1 MFTQSMLVRDIVN
14 KFPNAS
20 DIFKQYRIDFC
31 CGGNRP
37 LVEATT
43 EKGVDVD
50 TVLSELQSYFS
61 QVKMRNDMN
70 IDWLDASPKELIQHI
85 KTKHHHYLEEE
96 LPKLSPYVTKLMK
109 VHGADSPHLMRVHQ
123 MYNELK
129 TELEQHTVKEE
140 AIVFPLIESLAN
152 AAGDKKISIIDQI
165 KELEAEHDHAGD
177 LIKEIRTITN
187 DFTPPDYACGTY
199 RLVYQRLEALE
210 SDLFQHIHLENNIL
224 FQKAIS

>member
-14 KFPNAS
+14 QFPNAS
-20 DIFKQYRIDFC
+20 DLFKQYRIDFC

-37 LVEATT
+37 LVEAAT
-43 EKGVDVD
+43 ERGLDVD
-50 TVLSELQSYFS
+50 TVLSQLQSFYE
-61 QVKMRNDMN
+61 QEKTRNNMN
-70 IDWLDASPKELIQHI
+70 IDWLAASPKELIQHI
-85 KTKHHHYLEEE
+85 KSKHHRYLEEE
-96 LPKLSPYVTKLMK
+96 LPKLSPYVTKVMK

-123 MYNELK
+123 LYNELK

-140 AIVFPLIESLAN
+140 SIVFPLIESLEH
-152 AAGDKKISIIDQI
+152 AAMEERNSIIEQI
-165 KELEAEHDHAGD
+165 KDLEAEHNHAGNI
-177 LIKEIRTITN
+177 IKELRSITN